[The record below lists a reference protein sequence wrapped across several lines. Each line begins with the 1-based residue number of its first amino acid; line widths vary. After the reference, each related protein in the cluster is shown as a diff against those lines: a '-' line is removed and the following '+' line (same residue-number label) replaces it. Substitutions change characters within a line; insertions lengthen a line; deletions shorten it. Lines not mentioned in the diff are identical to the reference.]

1 MIEVDEEETNE
12 FSRVIIN
19 MLDDVIRN
27 MEINNNFTITF
38 GIENL
43 LDEMTLQNIMGASME
58 EEHEKTLPKQDKIEL
73 KFNNN
78 MYKKKIVMNRVAC
91 V

>member
-27 MEINNNFTITF
+27 MEINNN
-38 GIENL
+38 E
-43 LDEMTLQNIMGASME
+43 
-58 EEHEKTLPKQDKIEL
+58 
-73 KFNNN
+73 
-78 MYKKKIVMNRVAC
+78 
-91 V
+91 